1 MASSP
6 WILTLTDPYDV
17 TRHPVSVCQS
27 VTPASTM
34 SEKKRKYLSGHE
46 KRQKK
51 RLEEEKKQEDK
62 GT

>member
-6 WILTLTDPYDV
+6 RILTLTDPYDV
-17 TRHPVSVCQS
+17 TRHLVSVCQS
-27 VTPASTM
+27 VTPTSTM
-34 SEKKRKYLSGHE
+34 SDKKRKYLSGHE